1 MGQLILIKAS
11 TDSHMVLDIILFIN
25 EHSLRGT
32 VWNILVDSN
41 GGQP

>member
-25 EHSLRGT
+25 EHSQIGT